1 MKVIKTR
8 IMYEENIELVYN
20 LVQDGN
26 TYGLEMESKEEQRQY
41 IYVDDIAR
49 ELGKALEIMDL
60 FANNTVF
67 PMNALEVFDDLL

>member
-1 MKVIKTR
+1 MIKTR

-49 ELGKALEIMDL
+49 ELDRALEIMDL